1 MLNYS
6 QVVVAVVEMTYV
18 FSKREQFILQVSILC

>member
-1 MLNYS
+1 MLHYS

-18 FSKREQFILQVSILC
+18 FPKCEQFILQVSILC